1 MSAAL
6 TARFFTCTTC
16 STRSSAAVFELTSW
30 TYCRDNSAFELG
42 KGAFVAPWILHNAST
57 YKWGTLGHIEVLH
70 SGRCTTRSTS
80 VLLRSTRSVPETYH
94 SLFVATARVSSGG
107 AHSETVEPAGRAA
120 QTGLGWAASPIRTPL
135 PLRGAPTTA
144 KGAWP

>member
-1 MSAAL
+1 M
-6 TARFFTCTTC
+6 
-16 STRSSAAVFELTSW
+16 FELTSW

-80 VLLRSTRSVPETYH
+80 VLLRSTRSVAETDIENKIVSTCSEH
-94 SLFVATARVSSGG
+94 LRSLCGSKIDPSYAHGQVPILWRRTIVS
-107 AHSETVEPAGRAA
+107 H
-120 QTGLGWAASPIRTPL
+120 
-135 PLRGAPTTA
+135 TTR
-144 KGAWP
+144 

>member
-1 MSAAL
+1 M
-6 TARFFTCTTC
+6 
-16 STRSSAAVFELTSW
+16 FELRSW

-80 VLLRSTRSVPETYH
+80 VLLRSTRSVPETVI
-94 SLFVATARVSSGG
+94 LFVAGVPSNSMDFGTKRTLDRVG
-107 AHSETVEPAGRAA
+107 VV
-120 QTGLGWAASPIRTPL
+120 
-135 PLRGAPTTA
+135 
-144 KGAWP
+144 